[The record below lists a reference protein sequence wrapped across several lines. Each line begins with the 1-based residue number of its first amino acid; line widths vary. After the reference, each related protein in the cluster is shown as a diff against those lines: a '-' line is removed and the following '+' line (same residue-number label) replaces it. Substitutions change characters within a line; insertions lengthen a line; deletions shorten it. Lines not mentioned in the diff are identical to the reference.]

1 MLDAGLPVWSVV
13 IVGLLIGA
21 TLGAINGAVIVIGR
35 VPPFIMTLG
44 MMVIGRG
51 LAMTISGGHP
61 VHFREAAD
69 SFSWLGQGF
78 LLGLP
83 VPVWAFML
91 VAAVG
96 FFVLRYTAFGRNIYA
111 VGSNPEAARLSGINV
126 GATIFCVY
134 LISGFLAGLT
144 ALIMISRLTVGE
156 PVLAT
161 GLELEAIAMTVIGGT
176 SLFGGEG
183 GVIGTI
189 LGAAIVTVLANM
201 LNLFGVSPFTQ
212 QIVKG
217 FIIVAAVLFETYRR
231 NRNSAK

>member
-1 MLDAGLPVWSVV
+1 M
-13 IVGLLIGA
+13 
-21 TLGAINGAVIVIGR
+21 
-35 VPPFIMTLG
+35 
-44 MMVIGRG
+44 
-51 LAMTISGGHP
+51 
-61 VHFREAAD
+61 
-69 SFSWLGQGF
+69 
-78 LLGLP
+78 
-83 VPVWAFML
+83 
-91 VAAVG
+91 
-96 FFVLRYTAFGRNIYA
+96 
-111 VGSNPEAARLSGINV
+111 SGINV
-126 GATIFCVY
+126 GATIFSVY
-134 LISGFLAGLT
+134 AISGFLAGLT

-217 FIIVAAVLFETYRR
+217 VIIVAAVLFETYRR
-231 NRNSAK
+231 NRNSAKWRNGRAA